1 MSSAFS
7 SPFPS
12 ALLATGVFLAAAAH
26 AQCPAPDFL
35 EPAERVIVETRPRIA
50 WSPVAGADSYAMR
63 LLSRV
68 PEGRVIASH
77 DVSVAGTSFLPP
89 AALADEKAKVTVSIA
104 ARCGGILSAPRATW
118 FIVDA
123 TRRCASPGEV
133 RLSLQD
139 GRLEARWEP
148 TQGADRYELR
158 VHSPL
163 DGRVL
168 TTLEAREPRVMLDR
182 SFPQASVLGVRPRC
196 GNVYGEIAYRVLAP

>member
-7 SPFPS
+7 SPLPS
-12 ALLATGVFLAAAAH
+12 ALLATGVLFATAAH

-35 EPAERVIVETRPRIA
+35 EPTERVIAETRPLVA
-50 WSPVAGADSYAMR
+50 WSPVAGADSYALR
-63 LLSRV
+63 VLSRV
-68 PEGRVIASH
+68 PEGRVVASH

-104 ARCGGILSAPRATW
+104 ARCGGSLSPPRATW

-123 TRRCASPGEV
+123 TRRCTSPGEV

-139 GRLEARWEP
+139 GRLEVRWAP

-168 TTLEAREPRVMLDR
+168 ATLEAREPRATLEG
-182 SFPQASVLGVRPRC
+182 SFPPAGVLGVRPRC
-196 GNVYGEIAYRVLAP
+196 GNVYGEVAYRVLAQ